1 MLVAATTGVV
11 TVNGIIAGAIAGA
24 HIEVQFMGRAPGG
37 KGMDA
42 AIAGAGMAE
51 LTCRW
56 LKAVL
61 PAAKFGAAPVLLIA
75 AAAAAAAAA
84 GGAAAAAAACAAE
97 ALAVDAAHVETAAFE
112 IRDILVQSTSH
123 SYPGM

>member
-75 AAAAAAAAA
+75 AAAAAA
-84 GGAAAAAAACAAE
+84 E